1 MNQEKSIDG
10 GGANGRSE
18 FCVVVTT
25 IQGPTACLSSLAS
38 VASEAGGRV
47 VVVGDT
53 KTPVDFSLDGA
64 EFLSVE
70 AQLGTGSQLAA
81 RTPVRHYARKN
92 LGYVSAIRSGAKVIY
107 ESDDDNRPLPSW
119 TVRQETTM
127 AAVCLGSGWINAYRQ
142 FTADSI
148 WPRGMPLDA
157 VLAPSAE
164 RVSTAE
170 DLVKVRAP
178 IQQGL
183 ANGEPD
189 VDAVWRLT
197 MPREVAFGEA
207 PSLLL
212 RPGAWCPFNSQ
223 STWWFPIAYPLLYLP
238 SSCSFRMTDIWRS
251 FVAQRCLWE
260 MGLGVVFHGPEVF
273 QTRNAHDLMRDFE
286 QEVPGYL
293 GNRRLAEL
301 LANTRLSSGE
311 DMVGA
316 NLVRC
321 YQVLIGAGFFPESE
335 AALVDLWLEECLG
348 PATRRGAEP

>member
-1 MNQEKSIDG
+1 MSQSELVEGREAI
-10 GGANGRSE
+10 GRSE

-25 IQGPTACLSSLAS
+25 IQSPTEYLTSLAHL
-38 VASEAGGRV
+38 ACEAGGRV

-53 KTPVDFSLDGA
+53 KTPADFSLDGA

-70 AQLGTGSQLAA
+70 SQLRTGSHLAA

-107 ESDDDNRPLPSW
+107 ESDDDNSPLPSW
-119 TVRQETTM
+119 TVRQEMTT
-127 AAVCLGSGWINAYRQ
+127 AAVCRGTGWINAYRQ
-142 FTADSI
+142 FTAESI

-164 RVSTAE
+164 QVSCGG
-170 DLVKVRAP
+170 DLVNVRAP

-197 MPREVAFGEA
+197 MPRDVTFGEA

-238 SSCSFRMTDIWRS
+238 SFCSFRMTDIWRS

-260 MGLGVVFHGPEVF
+260 LGLGVVFHGAEVF
-273 QTRNAHDLMRDFE
+273 QTRNTHDLMKDFE

-293 GNRRLAEL
+293 GNRRLTEV
-301 LANTRLSSGE
+301 LADTRLQGGA
-311 DMVGA
+311 DMVAA

-321 YQVLIGAGFFPESE
+321 YQALIGASFFPEKE
-335 AALVDLWLEECLG
+335 AALVGLWLEECLG
-348 PATRRGAEP
+348 TATRQGAEP